1 MAISG
6 GLAGLTGAVLLS
18 GVQHRLI
25 EGISP
30 GYGFIAVIIALLG
43 RENALGVCIVAF
55 FFAVLLAG
63 SESMYR
69 TLGIPVAFAQTLQA
83 LVLVFVLIGEVF
95 TRIHL
100 PKKIMRVD
108 KGKLES
114 FGKQVGAPAERGK
127 VE

>member
-6 GLAGLTGAVLLS
+6 GLAGLTGAVLLA

-43 RENALGVCIVAF
+43 RENALGVCLVAF

-100 PKKIMRVD
+100 PRRIKRVNEA
-108 KGKLES
+108 KLENHGS
-114 FGKQVGAPAERGK
+114 ELKNW
-127 VE
+127 